1 MRQKSNQLGDPRLNR
16 DAMKELKQIRL
27 LSLLAALGLLYVG
40 IRIVDGD
47 PLSRIQRILTIVV
60 GTLLSTLASAS
71 LWLPGEA
78 AFLQPQ

>member
-1 MRQKSNQLGDPRLNR
+1 MRQKSNQLGNPRLNR
-16 DAMKELKQIRL
+16 DAMKELKEIRL

-40 IRIVDGD
+40 IIVDGD